1 MHRLAWIVLSI
12 TCIALASCAPLCS
25 GELERLQGR
34 TSHDELTQVPDRQD
48 FRTPRQKLP
57 SFFLF

>member
-1 MHRLAWIVLSI
+1 MHRLVCLILA
-12 TCIALASCAPLCS
+12 TIALASCAPLCS

-34 TSHDELTQVPDRQD
+34 ESHDALTQVPDRQD

-57 SFFLF
+57 SFMLF

>member
-1 MHRLAWIVLSI
+1 MHRLVWLLLFVTL
-12 TCIALASCAPLCS
+12 TSCAPLCS

-34 TSHDELTQVPDRQD
+34 KSHDELTQVPDRQD

-57 SFFLF
+57 SFLLF